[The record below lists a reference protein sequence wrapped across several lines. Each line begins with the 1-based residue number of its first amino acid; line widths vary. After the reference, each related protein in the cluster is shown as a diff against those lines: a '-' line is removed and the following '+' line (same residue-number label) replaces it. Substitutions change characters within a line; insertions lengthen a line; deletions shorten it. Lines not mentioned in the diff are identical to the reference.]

1 MSFIKNLKVRT
12 KLAACFFVVTLFII
26 IIGSIS
32 TYSLEMLSQNSYNIH
47 NSAQVV
53 ANQVKI
59 IIIFTV
65 VGAILGAIFAIIIS
79 IDIDSQLKG
88 VMNFARAIS
97 NFDLSK
103 NYTVDR
109 TDEFGEV
116 RGALIKSQE
125 NLKGIVK
132 DIIKESEIV
141 SSASEELAAT
151 VEEITSKSETIDE
164 ATNEIVSS
172 VNDTSAA
179 SEEITASVQEV
190 NSSINELSNKS
201 IEGSDNA
208 DKSKQKAEQIRKES
222 KEAIEKANLLYKE
235 KEKELLEVIEKGK
248 VVNNIKLMAD
258 TISSIAEQTNLLAL
272 NASIE
277 AARAGEM
284 GKGFAVVA
292 DEIRELSEKSS
303 QSVENI
309 KSMISKVNDAF
320 RAASSTSKDMLQ
332 FIEKNVSP
340 QLENFGKM
348 ADEYY
353 NDSKFVSGMSEEVA
367 SMSEEISATVG
378 QVSDATLHMA
388 EGAEITAEHTGNI
401 KSAISETTKAIEQV
415 AEAAQSQAQ
424 SAEKLTEIIQKFN
437 I

>member
-47 NSAQVV
+47 NSAQVA

-88 VMNFARAIS
+88 IMNFARAIS

-103 NYTVDR
+103 NYAVDR